1 MAAAAM
7 TSANDHLHL
16 EEVLALIRRL
26 RAPEGCPWD
35 RKQTPSSLANY
46 LIEEVH
52 ELAEAI
58 ASGDAEAVCEELGDV
73 IFQVLFMVELY
84 QEAGTFD
91 MTAVTARNVKKM
103 VRRHP
108 HVFGERRNMSTDEI
122 RANWHA
128 IKQQE
133 KGAEVDSGSLLD
145 SVPKNLPALMRA
157 YRISERAA
165 RAGFDWSTLGG
176 VMAKV
181 EEEWQEFKQARRDA
195 GDGGDPQADAM
206 EFGDI
211 LFTLTNV
218 ARFARFHPESALAAS
233 VNKFERRFRNMESH
247 FARQGRDLASVD
259 RAELEA
265 AWLRAKAQVGRD
277 G

>member
-1 MAAAAM
+1 VAEPAVDNA
-7 TSANDHLHL
+7 TGRL
-16 EEVLALIRRL
+16 EAIVTLIRRL

-58 ASGDAEAVCEELGDV
+58 TSGDPVAICEELGDV
-73 IFQVLFMVELY
+73 IFQVLFLAEMYREM
-84 QEAGTFD
+84 GTFD
-91 MTAVTARNVKKM
+91 LEDVVAVNTAKM

-108 HVFGERRNMSTDEI
+108 HVFENREAISTAEI

-128 IKQQE
+128 IKKAE
-133 KGAEVDSGSLLD
+133 KGDGADAMLD
-145 SVPKNLPALMRA
+145 SIPKNLPALMRA

-165 RAGFDWSTLGG
+165 RAGFDWPDLNG

-181 EEEWQEFKQARRDA
+181 EEEWQEFKDAQQGNQGPDGHQAA
-195 GDGGDPQADAM
+195 AM

-218 ARFARFHPESALAAS
+218 ARFARFHPESALAAA
-233 VNKFERRFRNMESH
+233 VNKFEQRFRHMEAY
-247 FARQGRDLASVD
+247 FGRQGRDIETVA
-259 RAELEA
+259 REELEA
-265 AWLRAKAQVGRD
+265 AWAQAKQQVSEQA
-277 G
+277 

>member
-1 MAAAAM
+1 MAEPAV
-7 TSANDHLHL
+7 TKPNGRL
-16 EEVLALIRRL
+16 EDILALIRRL

-58 ASGDAEAVCEELGDV
+58 TAGNAEAVCEELGDV
-73 IFQVLFMVELY
+73 IFQVLFLVEMY
-84 QEAGTFD
+84 QETGAFD
-91 MTAVTARNVKKM
+91 LTAIVARNIEKM

-108 HVFGERRNMSTDEI
+108 HVFGNRRNMATDEI
-122 RANWHA
+122 RTNWHA
-128 IKQQE
+128 IKKQE
-133 KGAEVDSGSLLD
+133 KGAEAAPDSLLD
-145 SVPKNLPALMRA
+145 SIPKNLPALMRA

-165 RAGFDWSTLGG
+165 RAGFDWSTMDG

-181 EEEWQEFKQARRDA
+181 EEEWQEFTHAQQAGRRENA
-195 GDGGDPQADAM
+195 SQTAAM

-218 ARFARFHPESALAAS
+218 ARFAHFHPESALAAA
-233 VNKFERRFRNMESH
+233 VNKFERRFRHMEAQ
-247 FARQGRDLASVD
+247 FARQGRDIETVARD
-259 RAELEA
+259 ELEA
-265 AWLRAKAQVGRD
+265 AWMRAKQAVSEGA
-277 G
+277 

>member
-1 MAAAAM
+1 M

>member
-1 MAAAAM
+1 MAETAL
-7 TSANDHLHL
+7 TPANGRLDDI
-16 EEVLALIRRL
+16 LALIRRL

-35 RKQTPSSLANY
+35 RKQTPDSLANY

-58 ASGDAEAVCEELGDV
+58 ASGDKEAVCEELGDV
-73 IFQVLFMVELY
+73 IFQVLFMVEMY
-84 QEAGTFD
+84 QEAGAFD
-91 MTAVTARNVKKM
+91 LTAIAARNIEKM

-108 HVFGERRNMSTDEI
+108 HVFGERRDMSTDEI

-128 IKQQE
+128 IKKKE
-133 KGAEVDSGSLLD
+133 KTTAAEGGSLLD
-145 SVPKNLPALMRA
+145 SIPKNLPALMRA
-157 YRISERAA
+157 YRVSERAA
-165 RAGFDWSTLGG
+165 RAGFDWSTMDG

-181 EEEWQEFKQARRDA
+181 EEEWREFKQARQA
-195 GDGGDPQADAM
+195 GPDDGHSQADAM

-233 VNKFERRFRNMESH
+233 VNKFERRFRCMETH
-247 FARQGRDLASVD
+247 FARQGRDIESVD
-259 RAELEA
+259 RDELEA
-265 AWLRAKAQVGRD
+265 AWMEAKAQVSLGK
-277 G
+277 

>member
-1 MAAAAM
+1 M
-7 TSANDHLHL
+7 
-16 EEVLALIRRL
+16 

-35 RKQTPSSLANY
+35 RKQTPPSLANY

-58 ASGDAEAVCEELGDV
+58 AAGNPEAVCEELGDV
-73 IFQVLFMVELY
+73 LFQVLFLVEMY
-84 QEAGTFD
+84 RETDTFD
-91 MTAVTARNVKKM
+91 LAAIVERNIEKM

-108 HVFGERRNMSTDEI
+108 HVFGDRRDMSTDEI

-128 IKQQE
+128 IKKKEKQE
-133 KGAEVDSGSLLD
+133 DAGTASLLD
-145 SVPKNLPALMRA
+145 SIPKNLPALMRA

-165 RAGFDWSTLGG
+165 RAGFDWSDMDG

-181 EEEWQEFKQARRDA
+181 EEEWAEFKQAQQTA
-195 GDGGDPQADAM
+195 GGAQARQAAAV

-218 ARFARFHPESALAAS
+218 ARFARFHPESALAAA
-233 VNKFERRFRNMESH
+233 VNKFERRFRFMEAH
-247 FARQGRDLASVD
+247 FARQGREIEGVA
-259 RAELEA
+259 REELDA
-265 AWLRAKAQVGRD
+265 AWAQAKQQAPG
-277 G
+277 GA

>member
-1 MAAAAM
+1 MAEAALM
-7 TSANDHLHL
+7 RGNGRL
-16 EEVLALIRRL
+16 EDILALIRRL

-35 RKQTPSSLANY
+35 RKQTPSSLVNY
-46 LIEEVH
+46 LLEEAH
-52 ELAEAI
+52 ELAAAI
-58 ASGDAEAVCEELGDV
+58 ASGNTEAVCEELGDV
-73 IFQVLFMVELY
+73 IFQVLFMVEMY
-84 QEAGTFD
+84 QETGAFD
-91 MTAVTARNVKKM
+91 LSAVAARNIEKM

-108 HVFGERRNMSTDEI
+108 HVFGERRDMSTEEI

-133 KGAEVDSGSLLD
+133 KAAADAADRSLLD

-165 RAGFDWSTLGG
+165 RAGFDWSALDG

-181 EEEWQEFKQARRDA
+181 EEEWREFKQARQPGTDA
-195 GDGGDPQADAM
+195 NAPQAAAM

-233 VNKFERRFRNMESH
+233 VDKFERRFRLMESD
-247 FARQGRDLASVD
+247 FARQGRDIASAD
-259 RAELEA
+259 RDELEA
-265 AWLRAKAQVGRD
+265 AWERAKVRVEQD

>member
-1 MAAAAM
+1 MAETAV
-7 TSANDHLHL
+7 TPANGRLDDI
-16 EEVLALIRRL
+16 LALIRRL

-58 ASGDAEAVCEELGDV
+58 ASGNMEAVCEELGDV
-73 IFQVLFMVELY
+73 IFQVLFMVEMY
-84 QEAGTFD
+84 QETGAFD
-91 MTAVTARNVKKM
+91 LPAIAARNIEKM

-108 HVFGERRNMSTDEI
+108 HVFGERRDMSTDEI
-122 RANWHA
+122 RANWHT
-128 IKQQE
+128 IKKAE
-133 KGAEVDSGSLLD
+133 KGAGADGGSLLD
-145 SVPKNLPALMRA
+145 SIPKNLPALMRA
-157 YRISERAA
+157 YRVSERAA
-165 RAGFDWSTLGG
+165 RAGFDWAAMDG

-181 EEEWQEFKQARRDA
+181 EEEWQEFKQARQA
-195 GDGGDPQADAM
+195 GSEDNASQADAM

-233 VNKFERRFRNMESH
+233 VNKFERRFRFMEAY
-247 FARQGRDLASVD
+247 FARQGRDIESVD
-259 RAELEA
+259 RGDLEA
-265 AWLRAKAQVGRD
+265 AWMRAKAQVSPG